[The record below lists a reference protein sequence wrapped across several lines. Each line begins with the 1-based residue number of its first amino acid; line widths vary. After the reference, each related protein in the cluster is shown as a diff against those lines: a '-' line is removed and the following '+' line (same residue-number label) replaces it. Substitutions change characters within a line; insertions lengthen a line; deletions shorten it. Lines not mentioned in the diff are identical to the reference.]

1 MFKIIGSFLS
11 GRTQRVTIKR
21 ILSSSVELLSGV
33 QQGSVLGPLLFLI
46 YINDLYDIFSDNVT
60 SKYFADDAKLYTEV
74 ETGEDIDDL
83 QFSLDLLAEWALT
96 WQLGVSFLKCSTIDI
111 GRKKDC
117 GAYCENS
124 IEGQILVNKS
134 EVTDL
139 GIIFDS
145 CLTFTTRIN
154 QIVSKAKQ
162 RIFLLYRAFRTRDTR
177 LLLKAYKSYILPLLD
192 YCSPVWS
199 PARLCNIA
207 DLESVH
213 RFSPVNFLGSNL
225 SRTQRD
231 YAF

>member
-1 MFKIIGSFLS
+1 MMF
-11 GRTQRVTIKR
+11 
-21 ILSSSVELLSGV
+21 
-33 QQGSVLGPLLFLI
+33 
-46 YINDLYDIFSDNVT
+46 FSDNVT

-74 ETGEDIDDL
+74 ELGDDIDDL

-124 IEGQILVNKS
+124 IEGQILVNKN

-145 CLTFTTRIN
+145 CLTFTAHIN

-162 RIFLLYRAFRTRDTR
+162 RIFLLYRASELVTPVCYSKPTSRIYCLYSIMVR
-177 LLLKAYKSYILPLLD
+177 LFGHLP
-192 YCSPVWS
+192 C
-199 PARLCNIA
+199 
-207 DLESVH
+207 
-213 RFSPVNFLGSNL
+213 
-225 SRTQRD
+225 
-231 YAF
+231 YAT